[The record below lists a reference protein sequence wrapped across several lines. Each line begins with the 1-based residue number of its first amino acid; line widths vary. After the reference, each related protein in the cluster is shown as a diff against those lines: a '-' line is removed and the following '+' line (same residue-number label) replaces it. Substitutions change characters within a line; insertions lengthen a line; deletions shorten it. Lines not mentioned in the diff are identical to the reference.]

1 MCPGFLIFFTAGLII
16 SAQTPLT
23 EGQAV
28 AYLQQ
33 LPARQVDRSLP
44 AVPFGSWIKQ
54 AAGAQ
59 AGVTWILTECGNP
72 AQGRADGDI
81 PACVEVNAMVSNTRK
96 FAVVVEVGSFRQGLA
111 ARPRLQFAV
120 IEDKGKLFTVP
131 ALSDL
136 TEMLRMRVIR
146 PKRTAVRLPQL
157 PAARVPLWFN
167 FSGPAA
173 EDYRRMVEL
182 STYQPPHVTAPAPA
196 PTRVSDGALIG
207 SVITRVV
214 PEYPIMA
221 RQNRITGQV
230 LVQVTIAE
238 DGRVVEAVAISG
250 PPVLRGASEEAAR
263 KWIFKP
269 TILNGVP
276 IRVQG
281 NLTFV
286 FSQP

>member
-1 MCPGFLIFFTAGLII
+1 MCPGFLIFTAGLII
-16 SAQTPLT
+16 FAQTPLT
-23 EGQAV
+23 ESQAV

-33 LPARQVDRSLP
+33 LPARQVDGSLP
-44 AVPFGSWIKQ
+44 ATPFGSWIKQ
-54 AAGAQ
+54 AGGAQ

-72 AQGRADGDI
+72 VRADGDI
-81 PACVEVNAMVSNTRK
+81 PACVEVNAMVSNSRK

-146 PKRTAVRLPQL
+146 VRRTAVRLPQL

-167 FSGPAA
+167 FSAPG
-173 EDYRRMVEL
+173 DYRRMVEL
-182 STYQPPHVTAPAPA
+182 STYQPSHVTAPAPA

-230 LVQVTIAE
+230 QVQVTIAE